1 MSENQITLAKWSH
14 RFLAW
19 LIDIILVSVVVHL
32 ISYVIFGT
40 SILLIGIQNPSFNFD
55 AHFFSFVGLGLLEDI
70 VYLFYWAILEKRSG
84 QSIGKKILKIKTT
97 ALDGNDISFR
107 DSIVQSF
114 GKTFLLPIDVI
125 LGWIFTNKNRQR
137 LFNKISDTIV
147 IKQNSHDYPQ
157 IDYLKD

>member
-1 MSENQITLAKWSH
+1 MYENKITLAKWSH

-40 SILLIGIQNPSFNFD
+40 SILMIGLKNLSFNFD
-55 AHFFSFVGLGLLEDI
+55 ARFFYFIGFGLLDDV

-84 QSIGKKILKIKTT
+84 QSIGKMVLKIKTT
-97 ALDGNDISFR
+97 DLHGQSISFR

-125 LGWIFTNKNRQR
+125 VGWIFTNKNRQR

-147 IKQNSHDYPQ
+147 IKQFSSDEAKL
-157 IDYLKD
+157 II

>member
-1 MSENQITLAKWSH
+1 MSEKQIILAKWSH

-19 LIDIILVSVVVHL
+19 LIDILLVSVVVHL

-40 SILLIGIQNPSFNFD
+40 SVLMIGLQNPSFDFD
-55 AHFFSFVGLGLLEDI
+55 THFFYFVGFGLLEDV
-70 VYLFYWAILEKRSG
+70 VYLFYWAILEQRSG
-84 QSIGKKILKIKTT
+84 QSIGKMVLKIKTT
-97 ALDGNDISFR
+97 DLDGKNISFR

-125 LGWIFTNKNRQR
+125 IGWIFTNKNRQR

-147 IKQNSHDYPQ
+147 IKQNSNDEPQ